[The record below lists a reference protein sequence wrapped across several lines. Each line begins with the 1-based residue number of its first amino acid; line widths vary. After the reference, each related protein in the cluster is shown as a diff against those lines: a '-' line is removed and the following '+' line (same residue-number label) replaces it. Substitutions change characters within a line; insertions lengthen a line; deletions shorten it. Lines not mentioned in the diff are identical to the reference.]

1 MIDPSTKT
9 PSLILEYLPNKE
21 FRAVYEKLTKEDI
34 KRYILQILI
43 GLSQAH
49 SRGIIHRDIKPGN
62 VLMNPDKTHLTIV
75 DWGLADFYLP
85 HKKFNCRV
93 ASRYFKSPE
102 LLLNNHYY
110 DYSLDIWSTGCML
123 AGMVFEKEP
132 FFKGADND
140 DQLVR
145 IAKVLGIEDVDAY
158 CAKFPNVQVPQYF
171 TDKRQNW
178 HKKPWDKFVTSTN
191 EKLIDA
197 HVFDLLK

>member
-1 MIDPSTKT
+1 
-9 PSLILEYLPNKE
+9 
-21 FRAVYEKLTKEDI
+21 
-34 KRYILQILI
+34 LI
-43 GLSQAH
+43 GLSHAH

-62 VLMNPDKTHLTIV
+62 VLMNPEKTHLTIV

-132 FFKGADND
+132 FFKGIDND
-140 DQLVR
+140 D
-145 IAKVLGIEDVDAY
+145 
-158 CAKFPNVQVPQYF
+158 
-171 TDKRQNW
+171 
-178 HKKPWDKFVTSTN
+178 
-191 EKLIDA
+191 
-197 HVFDLLK
+197 